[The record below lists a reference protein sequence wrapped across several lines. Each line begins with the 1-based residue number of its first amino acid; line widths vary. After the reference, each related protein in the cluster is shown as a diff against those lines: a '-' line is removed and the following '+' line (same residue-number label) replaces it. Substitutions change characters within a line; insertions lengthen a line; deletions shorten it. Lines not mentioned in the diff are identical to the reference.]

1 MEQGAGAG
9 ELQSSQLG
17 KVKGKTNQEGSSGQK
32 PLPQPGQEMK
42 VRDVRVAQPRLR
54 VSPVLRG
61 PGREHWLGR
70 RALLLL
76 VVGIQ
81 GGSER
86 VLGQGFCVLSGGRNV
101 PAPRRLSVRWLRE
114 LLAQVSPVRVPE
126 VP

>member
-54 VSPVLRG
+54 VSPVPRG
-61 PGREHWLGR
+61 PGREHWWGR
-70 RALLLL
+70 RALLLV

-86 VLGQGFCVLSGGRNV
+86 VLGQGFCVLSGGRDV

-114 LLAQVSPVRVPE
+114 LLAQVSPV
-126 VP
+126 